1 MTKGQAIEILEG
13 LKKSNEVCIKSSKI
27 EDTPFTTIWKRQNEA
42 IETVLSI
49 SSKDKIKEKIV
60 ALIPKKQESVK
71 EIKVPDLKQYLVNG
85 YEEIRQVKKENI
97 ELENQLEEEKKNK
110 QLYEGALVTLSEFQQ
125 RDKDNKNEINRLKN
139 KIKEKE
145 QEINNINSQLNTYKI
160 KQIEYDKR
168 EKNLK
173 NEINENVKTK
183 IDILKDNICNKIK
196 NTKGNLSK
204 DKIIDIIYKEAE

>member
-1 MTKGQAIEILEG
+1 M
-13 LKKSNEVCIKSSKI
+13 N
-27 EDTPFTTIWKRQNEA
+27 
-42 IETVLSI
+42 
-49 SSKDKIKEKIV
+49 IKEKIV

-71 EIKVPDLKQYLVNG
+71 EVKVPDLKQYLVNG

-97 ELENQLEEEKKNK
+97 ELENQLEEEKKNR

-125 RDKDNKNEINRLKN
+125 RDKDNKNEIDRLKN

-160 KQIEYDKR
+160 RQIEYDKR

-173 NEINENVKTK
+173 NEINENVKRK
-183 IDILKDNICNKIK
+183 INILKDNICNKIK

-204 DKIIDIIYKEAE
+204 DKVIDIVYKEAGDTND

>member
-1 MTKGQAIEILEG
+1 M
-13 LKKSNEVCIKSSKI
+13 N
-27 EDTPFTTIWKRQNEA
+27 
-42 IETVLSI
+42 
-49 SSKDKIKEKIV
+49 IKEKIV
-60 ALIPKKQESVK
+60 MLIPKKESAK

-145 QEINNINSQLNTYKI
+145 QEINNVNSQLNTYKI
-160 KQIEYDKR
+160 RQIEYDKR

-173 NEINENVKTK
+173 NEINENVKRK
-183 IDILKDNICNKIK
+183 INILKDNICNKIK

-204 DKIIDIIYKEAE
+204 DKVIDIVYKEAE

>member
-1 MTKGQAIEILEG
+1 M
-13 LKKSNEVCIKSSKI
+13 N
-27 EDTPFTTIWKRQNEA
+27 
-42 IETVLSI
+42 
-49 SSKDKIKEKIV
+49 IKEKIV
-60 ALIPKKQESVK
+60 MLIPKKKSVK
-71 EIKVPDLKQYLVNG
+71 EVKVPDLKQYLVNG
-85 YEEIRQVKKENI
+85 YEEIRQVKKENM

-183 IDILKDNICNKIK
+183 INILKDNICNKIK

-204 DKIIDIIYKEAE
+204 DKIIDIIHKEAE

>member
-1 MTKGQAIEILEG
+1 M
-13 LKKSNEVCIKSSKI
+13 N
-27 EDTPFTTIWKRQNEA
+27 
-42 IETVLSI
+42 
-49 SSKDKIKEKIV
+49 IKEKIV

-97 ELENQLEEEKKNK
+97 ELENQLEEEKKNR
-110 QLYEGALVTLSEFQQ
+110 QLYEGALVTLSEFRQ
-125 RDKDNKNEINRLKN
+125 RDKDNKNEIDRLKN

-173 NEINENVKTK
+173 NEINENVKRK
-183 IDILKDNICNKIK
+183 INILKDNICNKIK

-204 DKIIDIIYKEAE
+204 DKVIDIVYKEVE

>member
-1 MTKGQAIEILEG
+1 M
-13 LKKSNEVCIKSSKI
+13 N
-27 EDTPFTTIWKRQNEA
+27 
-42 IETVLSI
+42 
-49 SSKDKIKEKIV
+49 IKEKIV
-60 ALIPKKQESVK
+60 MLIPKKESAK

-160 KQIEYDKR
+160 RQIEYDKR

-173 NEINENVKTK
+173 NEINENVKRK
-183 IDILKDNICNKIK
+183 INILKDNICNKIK

-204 DKIIDIIYKEAE
+204 DKVIDIVYKEAE

>member
-1 MTKGQAIEILEG
+1 M
-13 LKKSNEVCIKSSKI
+13 N
-27 EDTPFTTIWKRQNEA
+27 
-42 IETVLSI
+42 
-49 SSKDKIKEKIV
+49 IKEKIV
-60 ALIPKKQESVK
+60 MLIPKKENVK
-71 EIKVPDLKQYLVNG
+71 EIKVPDLKQYLVKG

-168 EKNLK
+168 KKNLK

>member
-1 MTKGQAIEILEG
+1 MNIKKKLLCLY
-13 LKKSNEVCIKSSKI
+13 LKK
-27 EDTPFTTIWKRQNEA
+27 
-42 IETVLSI
+42 
-49 SSKDKIKEKIV
+49 
-60 ALIPKKQESVK
+60 ESVK
-71 EIKVPDLKQYLVNG
+71 EIKIPDLKQYLVNG

-110 QLYEGALVTLSEFQQ
+110 QLYEGALVTLSEFRQ

-160 KQIEYDKR
+160 RQIEYDKR

-173 NEINENVKTK
+173 NEINENVKRK
-183 IDILKDNICNKIK
+183 INILKDNICNKIK

-204 DKIIDIIYKEAE
+204 DKVIDIVYKEAE

>member
-1 MTKGQAIEILEG
+1 M
-13 LKKSNEVCIKSSKI
+13 N
-27 EDTPFTTIWKRQNEA
+27 
-42 IETVLSI
+42 
-49 SSKDKIKEKIV
+49 IKEKIV
-60 ALIPKKQESVK
+60 MLIPKKQESVK
-71 EIKVPDLKQYLVNG
+71 EVKVPDLKQYLVNG

-110 QLYEGALVTLSEFQQ
+110 QLYEGTLVTLSEFQQ
-125 RDKDNKNEINRLKN
+125 RDKDNKNEINKLKN

-160 KQIEYDKR
+160 RQIEYDKR

-173 NEINENVKTK
+173 NEINENVKRK
-183 IDILKDNICNKIK
+183 INILKDNICNKIK

-204 DKIIDIIYKEAE
+204 DKVIDIVYKEAE

>member
-1 MTKGQAIEILEG
+1 M
-13 LKKSNEVCIKSSKI
+13 N
-27 EDTPFTTIWKRQNEA
+27 
-42 IETVLSI
+42 
-49 SSKDKIKEKIV
+49 IKEKIV
-60 ALIPKKQESVK
+60 ALIPGKQESVK

-110 QLYEGALVTLSEFQQ
+110 QLYEGTLVTLSEFQQ
-125 RDKDNKNEINRLKN
+125 RDKDNKNEIDRLKN

-160 KQIEYDKR
+160 RQIEYDKR

-173 NEINENVKTK
+173 NEINENVKRK
-183 IDILKDNICNKIK
+183 INILKDNICNKIK

>member
-1 MTKGQAIEILEG
+1 M
-13 LKKSNEVCIKSSKI
+13 N
-27 EDTPFTTIWKRQNEA
+27 
-42 IETVLSI
+42 
-49 SSKDKIKEKIV
+49 IKEKIV
-60 ALIPKKQESVK
+60 TLIPKKTESVK

-110 QLYEGALVTLSEFQQ
+110 QLYEGALVTLSEFKQ
-125 RDKDNKNEINRLKN
+125 RDKDNKNEIDRLKN

-160 KQIEYDKR
+160 RQIEYDKR

-173 NEINENVKTK
+173 NEINENVKAK
-183 IDILKDNICNKIK
+183 IDILKDNICNEIK

-204 DKIIDIIYKEAE
+204 DRIIDIIYKESENI

>member
-1 MTKGQAIEILEG
+1 M
-13 LKKSNEVCIKSSKI
+13 N
-27 EDTPFTTIWKRQNEA
+27 
-42 IETVLSI
+42 
-49 SSKDKIKEKIV
+49 IKEKIV
-60 ALIPKKQESVK
+60 MLIPKKENVK

-125 RDKDNKNEINRLKN
+125 RDTDNKNEINRLKN

>member
-1 MTKGQAIEILEG
+1 M
-13 LKKSNEVCIKSSKI
+13 N
-27 EDTPFTTIWKRQNEA
+27 
-42 IETVLSI
+42 
-49 SSKDKIKEKIV
+49 IKEKIV

-71 EIKVPDLKQYLVNG
+71 EIKIPDLKQYLVNG

-173 NEINENVKTK
+173 NEINENVKRK
-183 IDILKDNICNKIK
+183 INILKDNICNKIK

-204 DKIIDIIYKEAE
+204 DKVIDIVYKEAE

>member
-1 MTKGQAIEILEG
+1 M
-13 LKKSNEVCIKSSKI
+13 N
-27 EDTPFTTIWKRQNEA
+27 
-42 IETVLSI
+42 
-49 SSKDKIKEKIV
+49 IKEKIV
-60 ALIPKKQESVK
+60 MLIPKKQSIK

-97 ELENQLEEEKKNK
+97 ELESQLEEEKKNR
-110 QLYEGALVTLSEFQQ
+110 QLYEGTLVTLSEFQQ
-125 RDKDNKNEINRLKN
+125 RDIDNKNEINRLKN

-173 NEINENVKTK
+173 NEINENIKVK
-183 IDILKDNICNKIK
+183 INILKDNLCNKIK
-196 NTKGNLSK
+196 TTKGNLSK
-204 DKIIDIIYKEAE
+204 DKIIEIIYKESE

>member
-1 MTKGQAIEILEG
+1 M
-13 LKKSNEVCIKSSKI
+13 N
-27 EDTPFTTIWKRQNEA
+27 
-42 IETVLSI
+42 
-49 SSKDKIKEKIV
+49 IKEKIV

-125 RDKDNKNEINRLKN
+125 RDKDNKNEIDRLKN

-173 NEINENVKTK
+173 NEINENVKRK
-183 IDILKDNICNKIK
+183 INILKDNICNKIK

-204 DKIIDIIYKEAE
+204 DKVIDIVYKEVEWYKWQ

>member
-1 MTKGQAIEILEG
+1 M
-13 LKKSNEVCIKSSKI
+13 N
-27 EDTPFTTIWKRQNEA
+27 
-42 IETVLSI
+42 
-49 SSKDKIKEKIV
+49 IKEKIV

-71 EIKVPDLKQYLVNG
+71 EVKVPDLKQYLVNG

-97 ELENQLEEEKKNK
+97 ELENQLEEEKKNR

-125 RDKDNKNEINRLKN
+125 RDKDNKNEIDRLKN

-160 KQIEYDKR
+160 RQIEYDKR

-173 NEINENVKTK
+173 NEINENVKRK
-183 IDILKDNICNKIK
+183 INILKDNICNKIK

-204 DKIIDIIYKEAE
+204 DKVIDIVYKEAE

>member
-1 MTKGQAIEILEG
+1 M
-13 LKKSNEVCIKSSKI
+13 N
-27 EDTPFTTIWKRQNEA
+27 
-42 IETVLSI
+42 
-49 SSKDKIKEKIV
+49 IKEKIV
-60 ALIPKKQESVK
+60 MLIPKKENEK

-125 RDKDNKNEINRLKN
+125 RDTDNKNEINRLKN